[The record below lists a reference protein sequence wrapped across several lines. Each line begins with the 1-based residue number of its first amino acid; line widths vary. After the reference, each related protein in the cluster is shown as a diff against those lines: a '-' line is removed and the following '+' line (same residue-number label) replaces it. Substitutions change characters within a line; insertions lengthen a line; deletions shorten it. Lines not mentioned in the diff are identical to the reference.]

1 MSYKYVLRDEEFKM
15 RTPRLPSL
23 TDVHAF
29 YVLAYVYLAPA
40 IADEVI
46 IIIICKFIERHIM
59 CLQKATEVY
68 VFVASVFCR
77 NICCHSSI
85 TIKRFSC
92 RRETIAA

>member
-68 VFVASVFCR
+68 VFVASVFVAIFVAIPALR
-77 NICCHSSI
+77 SNGSAVVV
-85 TIKRFSC
+85 KL
-92 RRETIAA
+92 